1 MKYYLVAGERS
12 GDLHGGNLLRA
23 LKKHDPEMTCRGFG
37 GDDMQHGGMQLFVH
51 YRELEMMGF
60 LSLAVHLPRVF
71 RFMARCKKDLV
82 AFQPDVVIL
91 IDYGGFNMQIA
102 RFAHRKGLRVF
113 YYIPPKIW
121 AWYQARARNL
131 KSWVEHLF
139 VILPFEKT
147 FYQRYGL
154 ESDYVGNPVLDAIK
168 AYQAAASPVPQAREI
183 ARPLVALLP
192 GSRRGELKRIVPL
205 MADVAR
211 HAPDWKFI
219 VAAVKSLD
227 EECYRPL
234 RDLPNVSFVWDHTYD
249 LLRTAQAAIVTS
261 GTATLETALLQVPQ
275 VVVYKTGALEYQI
288 ARSLVQVPYIS
299 LVNLIA
305 NEQVVKEL
313 IQDDCTVE
321 QIVAETSRLLN
332 DQTRRAAIT
341 SAYQRISAQ
350 LDVGSAS
357 ENTARLMV
365 NYLAEKPAVQN

>member
-37 GDDMQHGGMQLFVH
+37 GDDMQRGGMQLFVH

-71 RFMARCKKDLV
+71 RFMARCKKDLL
-82 AFQPDVVIL
+82 AWQPDVVIL

-121 AWYQARARNL
+121 AWYQGRARNL
-131 KSWVEHLF
+131 KSWVERLF

-168 AYQAAASPVPQAREI
+168 AYQAAVTPAPQAREI

-219 VAAVKSLD
+219 VAAVNSLD

-234 RDLPNVSFVWDHTYD
+234 RDLPNVSFVWDRTYD

-261 GTATLETALLQVPQ
+261 GTATLETALLHVPQ

-288 ARSLVQVPYIS
+288 ARSLVQVPFIS

-313 IQDDCTVE
+313 IQADCTVE
-321 QIVAETSRLLN
+321 QIIAETQRLLN
-332 DQTRRAAIT
+332 DQTRRAEIT

-365 NYLAEKPAVQN
+365 SYLAKKPAVQN